1 MLLASTSVGIGILS
15 KGTVYFYGLPFLIWL
30 GVVFIRRRW
39 LNCWPRVLSAAVL
52 VFVLNAGVYARNTSC
67 FGNPFGMDI
76 SEHPTTHSEI
86 SLPSIISGILRH
98 TAAHAVTGVPHV
110 DGLTERGIRFL
121 HNVVGADVNDKRTT
135 FHNARYETP
144 RLTRHED
151 TAPNPLH
158 LVGIFLCV
166 PVLLL
171 SRKSGFYREQR
182 EYLLCVAGTCFLF
195 CAIVRWQVHIGRL
208 HLPAFLLITPLM
220 APVLADTSCKWITRG
235 IAALLLLLSLPYVML
250 NETRPLVGRRSIF
263 CVPRI
268 DQYVTITEMMPPSWT
283 GAVEFVVSRNVRSVG
298 LLVPLHFREYAVWAI
313 LDEVGES
320 TPRMEFVAVSNS
332 SSNLCR
338 NPRYGEFIPDAIIA
352 IRREL
357 PGSYREDTSLNY
369 VEAWGKD
376 DARVYV
382 LENTP

>member
-1 MLLASTSVGIGILS
+1 MNMGHYT
-15 KGTVYFYGLPFLIWL
+15 
-30 GVVFIRRRW
+30 
-39 LNCWPRVLSAAVL
+39 
-52 VFVLNAGVYARNTSC
+52 RNTAF
-67 FGNPFGMDI
+67 FGDPLGTDT
-76 SEHPTTHSEI
+76 SD
-86 SLPSIISGILRH
+86 PSTVNAIFSPQTIVSGILRH
-98 TAAHAVTGVPHV
+98 TAVHTISGLPHLDGVAERCVRFAHNIVEANIDDERTTF
-110 DGLTERGIRFL
+110 GLAKYSTATLTRNEDTASNPLHFL
-121 HNVVGADVNDKRTT
+121 LILISSLILITSKKLRSSRNALTYLVCVVGA
-135 FHNARYETP
+135 Y
-144 RLTRHED
+144 
-151 TAPNPLH
+151 
-158 LVGIFLCV
+158 C
-166 PVLLL
+166 
-171 SRKSGFYREQR
+171 
-182 EYLLCVAGTCFLF
+182 LF
-195 CAIVRWQVHIGRL
+195 CATIRWQIYVSRL
-208 HLPAFLLITPLM
+208 HLPVFLITTPIAAL
-220 APVLADTSCKWITRG
+220 VLTGISRRWIPQIT
-235 IAALLLLLSLPYVML
+235 AALLLLLSIPYVIA
-250 NETRPLVGRRSIF
+250 NETRPLLGANSILRI
-263 CVPRI
+263 PRI
-268 DQYVTITEMMPPSWT
+268 DQYVTIVDTMPPSWT